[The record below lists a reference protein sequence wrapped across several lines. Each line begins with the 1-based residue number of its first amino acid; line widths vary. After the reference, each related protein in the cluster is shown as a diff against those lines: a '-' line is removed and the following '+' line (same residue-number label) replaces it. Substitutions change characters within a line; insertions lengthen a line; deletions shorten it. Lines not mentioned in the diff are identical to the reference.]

1 MKKKKS
7 GLFLTVLPLYL
18 FTLCF
23 VVGPLLYMVALS
35 FATNGSGSSTIWS
48 FTLENYKKI
57 AEPEA
62 FCKTEETNDAFDY
75 DTFLDEFFNSYVWMD
90 FNFAG
95 KRCFKRF
102 LDETGDY

>member
-57 AEPEA
+57 A
-62 FCKTEETNDAFDY
+62 
-75 DTFLDEFFNSYVWMD
+75 
-90 FNFAG
+90 
-95 KRCFKRF
+95 
-102 LDETGDY
+102 